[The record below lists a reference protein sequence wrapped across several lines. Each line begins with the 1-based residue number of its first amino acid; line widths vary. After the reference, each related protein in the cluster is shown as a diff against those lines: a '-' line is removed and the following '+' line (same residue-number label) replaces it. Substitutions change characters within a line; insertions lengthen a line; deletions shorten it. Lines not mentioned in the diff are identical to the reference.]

1 MMHDIKPIDHEE
13 IRAKIASIDTYWENQ
28 PTDQP
33 HTLNGFAGTWAFSDH
48 NLIPDGLRN
57 FIMESFPKVEKFKRI
72 PLDQINTLMNDVW
85 EGPGSMPKIAR
96 LTKEMRIARTN
107 SSVESSSSSV
117 HDVKTIDDY
126 SDEEMV
132 SFRNDSD

>member
-1 MMHDIKPIDHEE
+1 MHDIKPINHEE

-33 HTLNGFAGTWAFSDH
+33 HSLNGFKGTWAFSDH

-72 PLDQINTLMNDVW
+72 SLDQINALMNDVW

-96 LTKEMRIARTN
+96 LTKEMRIARQSGIDT
-107 SSVESSSSSV
+107 SAKDTP
-117 HDVKTIDDY
+117 DVKTIDDY
-126 SDEEMV
+126 SDEEMTN
-132 SFRNDSD
+132 FKNDSE